1 MFEHLARCFPWRC
14 ARRGVNYPPAPAP
27 RELFGSSPPPP
38 VLLCARPGADN
49 DSTTTPGRRAS
60 TAKPASGKRRRSST
74 GKGRKPAAQRVPK
87 PIFHVLGRLCE
98 IFGLLA
104 QLFEIQKMPDPVV
117 LQGTSMAIATF
128 FEDAALAELQ
138 HPALALIRAV
148 FSCYPTHRM
157 VMVDDILV
165 LLGKL
170 PTEKRNLRN
179 YRLQGG
185 GMVQM
190 VSAMFL
196 VLVQNCIVVPER
208 SVDEGGEDAAL
219 QKVNPFPPP
228 PVRLLPVRVL
238 EPPAPPADSSL

>member
-1 MFEHLARCFPWRC
+1 MRAQGDKLPARIRS
-14 ARRGVNYPPAPAP
+14 P
-27 RELFGSSPPPP
+27 RIVWVITPPP

-219 QKVNPFPPP
+219 QKVNPRPTRAPLACAGAGTAGAPCRQFSVTWAA
-228 PVRLLPVRVL
+228 VR
-238 EPPAPPADSSL
+238 